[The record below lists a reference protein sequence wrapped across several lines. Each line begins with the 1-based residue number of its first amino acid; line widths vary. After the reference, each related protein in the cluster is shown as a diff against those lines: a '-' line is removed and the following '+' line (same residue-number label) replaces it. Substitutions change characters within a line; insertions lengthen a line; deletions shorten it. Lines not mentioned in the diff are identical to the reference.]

1 MASTRNK
8 NCPGDYNAEQSI
20 NKSIDSYSTYYD
32 AAVAHT
38 NHFAGDG
45 LLMGKK
51 FPSTLCNNYVDVESQ
66 LRGIGATNLVKPV
79 MKVTPNMQYIQSLN
93 IIDRLP
99 VLIPEPLVVEKYQR
113 PYPME

>member
-1 MASTRNK
+1 
-8 NCPGDYNAEQSI
+8 
-20 NKSIDSYSTYYD
+20 
-32 AAVAHT
+32 
-38 NHFAGDG
+38 
-45 LLMGKK
+45 MGKK

-66 LRGIGATNLVKPV
+66 LRGIGATNLVKPL